1 MTAHAEPGEL
11 VRALQAVESGRPW
24 IDCRV
29 GRLAV
34 GAVTATR
41 VLTAR
46 EREVLGLLAEGLTGA
61 QVAERL
67 VLTTETIRSH
77 VKSAMARLG
86 ASTRTHAV
94 ALALRRGELDRD

>member
-1 MTAHAEPGEL
+1 M
-11 VRALQAVESGRPW
+11 
-24 IDCRV
+24 
-29 GRLAV
+29 
-34 GAVTATR
+34 TATR